1 MKSSGKDD
9 DFIQELIKLHFSVI
23 TSSENSLEDAII
35 VKKTVVTIFNEF
47 SLKMTG
53 SEAFNWFDHE
63 NTLSNVEPLGAL
75 SEEKILLS
83 GALSEEKILLI
94 SQQLFQSIDIATEL
108 KPMIS
113 TFLIQLDIVGI
124 CCRLKNSAAHKIIIQ
139 SLLDDPLDDNLI
151 LMVYQIK
158 EGDIIDFYREI
169 FPEGTKELV
178 KAISDLTENAAAL
191 PITSSVNS
199 SFLPSDIDLGEA
211 WEYTE
216 ALFSVSSLF
225 DDDDEYIEILRE
237 IILSN
242 ADTVTV
248 QTVLESNS
256 WLNEYIPYFQQN
268 LIEFLDQDFV
278 TTIQCQES
286 VAGNEDPN
294 SGKKQIL
301 FFSEQ
306 GICVVNEKSK
316 IRRRPQPIFFRSV
329 DVLQISIG
337 TRNHL
342 LTSGFSS
349 SNTNFLVL
357 TIFTKSHQIHTKNIY
372 LGDSEAQANTTRPA
386 IIKKLNSIADHYT
399 VVEGDVVQSTSGYS
413 IQPSFGIFQQLE

>member
-1 MKSSGKDD
+1 MKSSAKDD
-9 DFIQELIKLHFSVI
+9 DFIQELIKLHFSIV
-23 TSSENSLEDAII
+23 TSSGNSIEDVII
-35 VKKTVVTIFNEF
+35 VKKTVANVFNEF

-53 SEAFNWFDHE
+53 SEAFNSFDHDE
-63 NTLSNVEPLGAL
+63 TLSSVE
-75 SEEKILLS
+75 LS

-108 KPMIS
+108 KPMVS
-113 TFLIQLDIVGI
+113 TFLIQLDVIGI
-124 CCRLKNSAAHKIIIQ
+124 CFRLKSDLAHRVILQ
-139 SLLDDPLDDNLI
+139 SLLEDPLDDNLNWI
-151 LMVYQIK
+151 FFQIK
-158 EGDIIDFYREI
+158 EGSIIEYYRDI
-169 FPEGTKELV
+169 FPEGKKELI
-178 KAISDLTENAAAL
+178 KALDGLSDDESTS
-191 PITSSVNS
+191 PI
-199 SFLPSDIDLGEA
+199 
-211 WEYTE
+211 
-216 ALFSVSSLF
+216 VSSLNFSFFDSDVNSGLAWNYLETQFINALF
-225 DDDDEYIEILRE
+225 DDEEDYLELYRE
-237 IILSN
+237 ALSS
-242 ADTVTV
+242 DSDPLTVH
-248 QTVLESNS
+248 TVLEANS

-278 TTIQCQES
+278 ATIQCRES
-286 VAGNEDPN
+286 VVGNNAPS
-294 SGKKQIL
+294 SGKEQIL

-316 IRRRPQPIFFRSV
+316 IRRRPQPIFLQSA

-337 TRNHL
+337 TRNHN

-413 IQPSFGIFQQLE
+413 IQPSFGIFQQLD